1 MKPETPGYPK
11 MVVFFF
17 LENPIQKFG
26 FWDFWYSN
34 YPKMGKWLFK
44 MDDFIFCFF
53 FLIFG
58 STRLNWNQDSGFLC
72 KEVVDIAVFEGVAD
86 LKPGT
91 PEFHQALWGMDQI
104 YSTEKQG
111 WSGLKTTSGQTLVV
125 FFVSFFG
132 SFNYWR
138 KRWRQVF

>member
-1 MKPETPGYPK
+1 MLRRRSPCETQILQMDVSKNRGYPGTPK
-11 MVVFFF
+11 WLFF
-17 LENPIQKFG
+17 LWKT
-26 FWDFWYSN
+26 
-34 YPKMGKWLFK
+34 LFK
-44 MDDFIFCFF
+44 MDVFRFWFF
-53 FLIFG
+53 SPLFLVQHP
-58 STRLNWNQDSGFLC
+58 SWNQDSGFLC
-72 KEVVDIAVFEGVAD
+72 KEVVDTAVFEGVTD